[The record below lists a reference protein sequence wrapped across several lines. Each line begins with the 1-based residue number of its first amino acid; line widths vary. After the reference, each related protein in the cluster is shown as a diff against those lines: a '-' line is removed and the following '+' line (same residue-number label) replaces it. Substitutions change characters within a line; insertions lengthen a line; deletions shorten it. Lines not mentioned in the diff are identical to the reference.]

1 MLVLSVTL
9 GCNNILLMSSL
20 CASFEGRTKIVDS
33 FCKTASRVVFVQE
46 NKMTLEYRIACQWF
60 ILVATCRLE
69 VHLSKTEST
78 HWPELVPG
86 DSRGTRVFT
95 DGQLAE
101 ISDHLEKYTS
111 DKVSV

>member
-1 MLVLSVTL
+1 MS
-9 GCNNILLMSSL
+9 GCFWND
-20 CASFEGRTKIVDS
+20 F
-33 FCKTASRVVFVQE
+33 
-46 NKMTLEYRIACQWF
+46 LEYHIGCQWF

-69 VHLSKTEST
+69 VHLSKTESI

-95 DGQLAE
+95 DGQLSE